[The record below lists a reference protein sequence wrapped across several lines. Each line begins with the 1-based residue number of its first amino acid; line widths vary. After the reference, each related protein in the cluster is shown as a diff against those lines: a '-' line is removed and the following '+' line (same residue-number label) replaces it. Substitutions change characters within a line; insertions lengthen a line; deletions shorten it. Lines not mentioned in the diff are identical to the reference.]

1 MNPELPALLAGDA
14 SAIREWIESESP
26 FIFGFLATF
35 IGRGFSQEDL
45 EEVVSDSFRAA
56 LRNLQRFRGDC
67 KLRTWLIRIGKNKCM
82 NRVDFNRRRRLHVTS
97 SIQQPI
103 DDKHTFEDVMAD
115 DSDFVGDIELAER
128 EVEIRAA
135 IARLDAKTQGILH
148 MRGTQHLQY
157 DEIAARLRINVGT
170 VKSRIARARQ
180 KVRIEMGEARP
191 PTPSSWCRARRAP
204 RQKRQVPQ
212 LKAA

>member
-14 SAIREWIESESP
+14 QAIRDWINAEQP
-26 FIFGFLATF
+26 FVFGFLVTF
-35 IGRGFSQEDL
+35 IGRGLSHEDL

-103 DDKHTFEDVMAD
+103 DDRHTFEDVMAD

-135 IARLDAKTQGILH
+135 IVRLEPQTQRILH
-148 MRGTQHLQY
+148 MRGTQHMLY
-157 DEIAARLRINVGT
+157 EEIAARLNINVGT
-170 VKSRIARARQ
+170 VKSRLARARQ
-180 KVRIEMGEARP
+180 KVRVLLAEP
-191 PTPSSWCRARRAP
+191 PPPIPPSWCRARRAP